1 VRAGA
6 IDIGR
11 LRGGDTV
18 RLAQLTADIRLH
30 DPGRLHIATF
40 PDLDWVALNTRVPPF
55 NNKLVRQAINYAVDR
70 TQLTKVYFG
79 PGLAEPACQMLPANF
94 PSYTWYCPY
103 TRPGPNPYNGP
114 DLAKA
119 RHLVDQSGTR
129 GARIVVYVVITA
141 PTDRAVMADV
151 VKVLNVLGYSATLRA
166 LPASNK
172 TFGLVGDPRNRI
184 QAWGLA
190 GWIADYPSPDTFYDP
205 LLSCRVVNQDSSAF
219 CNTSIDKLATFAR
232 TTALTDPSA
241 ARRMWTHIDQ
251 LVTDEAPWITLGS
264 DETFE
269 YTSATLGNYE
279 GTPFNPI
286 YDQLWVK

>member
-1 VRAGA
+1 
-6 IDIGR
+6 
-11 LRGGDTV
+11 
-18 RLAQLTADIRLH
+18 
-30 DPGRLHIATF
+30 
-40 PDLDWVALNTRVPPF
+40 
-55 NNKLVRQAINYAVDR
+55 
-70 TQLTKVYFG
+70 
-79 PGLAEPACQMLPANF
+79 MLPANF

-103 TRPGPNPYNGP
+103 TRAGPNAYNGP
-114 DLAKA
+114 DLVKA
-119 RHLVDQSGTR
+119 RRLVDHSGTR
-129 GARIVVYVVITA
+129 GARIVVYGVMTA
-141 PTDRAVMADV
+141 PDRRAVMAAV
-151 VKVLNVLGYSATLRA
+151 IEVLDNLGYKASLQP
-166 LPASNK
+166 LPATNK
-172 TFGLVGDPRNRI
+172 SWALFGDPRNRI
-184 QAWGLA
+184 QAWGLD

-205 LLSCRVVNQDSSAF
+205 LVSCRVVNQDPSGF
-219 CNTSIDKLATFAR
+219 CDTSIDKLARSAR